1 MSRPLTI
8 GERQKLRTKAQRSAS
23 YRKGLATKRRNKAVR
38 EEAAQRAI
46 VSAMEAEAAAIA
58 RETMR
63 RPSLWRRVVA
73 WWQR

>member
-8 GERQKLRTKAQRSAS
+8 GERQKLRTKAQRQASAL
-23 YRKGLATKRRNKAVR
+23 KGIATKRRNKALR
-38 EEAAQRAI
+38 
-46 VSAMEAEAAAIA
+46 EAAAIA

-63 RPSLWRRVVA
+63 RPSLWQRVVA